1 MINETLK
8 RLQSWGKSLSKHVT
22 EQFSFPFSLVPLRY
36 TIFDSKQMPPIA
48 QPPSHAPLLMVQP
61 TQSTAMHNQMT
72 SPPPV
77 PLLPSMDVL
86 SVSSKKLCS
95 YCNHEL
101 GSGAAMIIENLGL
114 FYHIDCFK
122 CSVCQTPISD
132 GNIHGTDVRVRNSRL
147 HCHNCFSNEEGV
159 KFSCVWLINLS
170 HLWRVRFFERECG
183 SVKTCYISHSPINYR
198 AHHCHTSLRTCSL
211 FWFFYTYNSII
222 SNQRK
227 HSTSIEVKHEFETN
241 SFLNGKAIDDEW

>member
-1 MINETLK
+1 
-8 RLQSWGKSLSKHVT
+8 
-22 EQFSFPFSLVPLRY
+22 
-36 TIFDSKQMPPIA
+36 MPSIA
-48 QPPSHAPLLMVQP
+48 QPSQAPLLMVSQK
-61 TQSTAMHNQMT
+61 QSPPQQNGMLHNPL

-77 PLLPSMDVL
+77 PMLPSMDVL

-95 YCNHEL
+95 YCTHEL

-159 KFSCVWLINLS
+159 KFSCV
-170 HLWRVRFFERECG
+170 
-183 SVKTCYISHSPINYR
+183 
-198 AHHCHTSLRTCSL
+198 
-211 FWFFYTYNSII
+211 
-222 SNQRK
+222 
-227 HSTSIEVKHEFETN
+227 
-241 SFLNGKAIDDEW
+241 

>member
-1 MINETLK
+1 
-8 RLQSWGKSLSKHVT
+8 
-22 EQFSFPFSLVPLRY
+22 
-36 TIFDSKQMPPIA
+36 MPPMS
-48 QPPSHAPLLMVQP
+48 QTPPLLMVSQKTP
-61 TQSTAMHNQMT
+61 MHNPL

-77 PLLPSMDVL
+77 PMLPSMDVL

-114 FYHIDCFK
+114 FYHIGCFK

-159 KFSCVWLINLS
+159 KFSCVWLMN
-170 HLWRVRFFERECG
+170 HLFPPSLCFFYVVRWKLTMMMMISRMWKCVFLRIQRMAEKSLFRFFP
-183 SVKTCYISHSPINYR
+183 SP
-198 AHHCHTSLRTCSL
+198 HHEALIL
-211 FWFFYTYNSII
+211 LY
-222 SNQRK
+222 
-227 HSTSIEVKHEFETN
+227 
-241 SFLNGKAIDDEW
+241 FLCEIFLEIM

>member
-1 MINETLK
+1 MINETLQDFFSFSNSVN
-8 RLQSWGKSLSKHVT
+8 RENPLKHVT
-22 EQFSFPFSLVPLRY
+22 QSFFFLISSFARY
-36 TIFDSKQMPPIA
+36 TIFDSKQMPPPA
-48 QPPSHAPLLMVQP
+48 GQAAGQAPLLMLSQHQQQPQP
-61 TQSTAMHNQMT
+61 TNMLNGPSMMHNPL

-77 PLLPSMDVL
+77 PMLPSMDVL

-159 KFSCVWLINLS
+159 KFSCV
-170 HLWRVRFFERECG
+170 
-183 SVKTCYISHSPINYR
+183 
-198 AHHCHTSLRTCSL
+198 
-211 FWFFYTYNSII
+211 
-222 SNQRK
+222 
-227 HSTSIEVKHEFETN
+227 
-241 SFLNGKAIDDEW
+241 

>member
-1 MINETLK
+1 
-8 RLQSWGKSLSKHVT
+8 
-22 EQFSFPFSLVPLRY
+22 
-36 TIFDSKQMPPIA
+36 MPPA
-48 QPPSHAPLLMVQP
+48 PQQPSHSPLLMVSQQQKQP
-61 TQSTAMHNQMT
+61 QTANMTNGSSMMHNSMI
-72 SPPPV
+72 PPPI
-77 PLLPSMDVL
+77 PMLPSMDVL

-159 KFSCVWLINLS
+159 KFSCVWLINIIFPLMARLLFVWS
-170 HLWRVRFFERECG
+170 ATESDDDDHWNAKELCFVTLL
-183 SVKTCYISHSPINYR
+183 KN
-198 AHHCHTSLRTCSL
+198 SLP
-211 FWFFYTYNSII
+211 
-222 SNQRK
+222 
-227 HSTSIEVKHEFETN
+227 H
-241 SFLNGKAIDDEW
+241 

>member
-1 MINETLK
+1 
-8 RLQSWGKSLSKHVT
+8 
-22 EQFSFPFSLVPLRY
+22 
-36 TIFDSKQMPPIA
+36 MPPPA
-48 QPPSHAPLLMVQP
+48 GQSTSQAPLLMLSQHQQQQQP
-61 TQSTAMHNQMT
+61 QPPNMSNGPSMMHNPL

-77 PLLPSMDVL
+77 PMLPSMDIL

-159 KFSCVWLINLS
+159 KFSCV
-170 HLWRVRFFERECG
+170 
-183 SVKTCYISHSPINYR
+183 
-198 AHHCHTSLRTCSL
+198 
-211 FWFFYTYNSII
+211 
-222 SNQRK
+222 
-227 HSTSIEVKHEFETN
+227 
-241 SFLNGKAIDDEW
+241 

>member
-1 MINETLK
+1 M
-8 RLQSWGKSLSKHVT
+8 
-22 EQFSFPFSLVPLRY
+22 
-36 TIFDSKQMPPIA
+36 
-48 QPPSHAPLLMVQP
+48 
-61 TQSTAMHNQMT
+61 TA
-72 SPPPV
+72 PPPV
-77 PLLPSMDVL
+77 PSLPSMDVL

-170 HLWRVRFFERECG
+170 HLRQVCFFVREYG
-183 SVKTCYISHSPINYR
+183 SVKTCSISHSTINYR
-198 AHHCHTSLRTCSL
+198 ARHCQHLPRVAQIKCNAAFWLLTFYTSRLSRTKESKARELRSNMNSRQIPCSMEKRLTMNDKAGSPSLFSLRL
-211 FWFFYTYNSII
+211 L
-222 SNQRK
+222 
-227 HSTSIEVKHEFETN
+227 HEYLPSWGEEKE
-241 SFLNGKAIDDEW
+241 SKAQK